1 MNKTAW
7 PEGKQFA
14 FTVFDDPDG
23 QTESHS
29 RLIYKFLA
37 DVGFRTTKGVWPL
50 APRRAPNSLGDTCEG
65 NPSYLSHCVELQRA
79 GFEMVYHCASPQ
91 DSTRGEVIESLDRF
105 KDYFGHD
112 PATMAN
118 HYNQDAIYW
127 GPARVTGAQRLIYQ
141 ALTRGSTR
149 NRFFGHVEG
158 HPSFWGDI
166 CRERIRYCRNLVF
179 AGINT
184 LSCCPQMPYY
194 DAERPYVQAW
204 YCSVEGNQLP
214 AFLKAISE
222 SNQDRLLEESG
233 SAILYTHFGLGFV
246 ENGRLNSRFVQLMTR
261 LSHLNGW
268 FVPVGIL
275 LDYLTAKKGG
285 LTVITP
291 SERAAL
297 ERRWLLEKVFR
308 GTS

>member
-1 MNKTAW
+1 MNKIAW
-7 PEGKQFA
+7 PDGKQFA
-14 FTVFDDPDG
+14 FTVFDDPDS
-23 QTESHS
+23 QTESES

-37 DVGFRTTKGVWPL
+37 DLGFRTTKGVWPL
-50 APRRAPNSLGDTCEG
+50 APRRARNSPGDTCEG
-65 NPSYLSHCVELQRA
+65 NFSYLSHCLQLQSA
-79 GFEMVYHCASPQ
+79 GFEMGYHCASPQ

-105 KDYFGHD
+105 KEYFGHD

-118 HYNQDAIYW
+118 HYNQDAMYW
-127 GPARVTGAQRLIYQ
+127 GPARLTGVQRLAYQ
-141 ALTRGSTR
+141 VMTHGSTR

-184 LSCCPQMPYY
+184 LRCCPQMPYH

-204 YCSVEGNQLP
+204 YSSVEGNQLP
-214 AFLKAISE
+214 AFLKAMSE
-222 SNQDRLLEESG
+222 ANQDRLLNESG
-233 SAILYTHFGLGFV
+233 AAILYTHFGLGFV
-246 ENGRLNSRFVQLMTR
+246 ENSRLNPRFVELMTR
-261 LSHLNGW
+261 LSRANGW
-268 FVPVGIL
+268 FVPVGAL
-275 LDYLTAKKGG
+275 LDRLTAQKGG
-285 LTVITP
+285 LTVIKP
-291 SERAAL
+291 AERAAL